1 LSLYFKECSIE
12 HMAIYIILKKI
23 FIGIISKY

>member
-1 LSLYFKECSIE
+1 LSLHFKECRIE
-12 HMAIYIILKKI
+12 HMAINIIVKKI

>member
-1 LSLYFKECSIE
+1 LHFKECRIE
-12 HMAIYIILKKI
+12 HMAINIIVKKI